1 MFSDIE
7 VQERI
12 RQLRTINKFNFS
24 TPFFYDK
31 EKDANFAVTK
41 ALQDIINTYHNEL
54 KKKYTFII
62 KYDKDIYSF
71 LAYRMVRNVGAAL
84 QLKMDIRILGD
95 IDTKEEKEIFKD
107 MPTIGWRKA
116 RKIKNAVFVTGYH
129 PIYNVIDLSSYSK
142 TFIEIL
148 NPIAR
153 FEPDTLSVAQTFYL
167 DVKSALW
174 SIFLEGRDDNY
185 LYGDWSNEIDNDIP
199 IVFFKLTGTEADFPV
214 FDLIRKS
221 SNEGNIHLYIV
232 ENEEQYNFIRCNLAP
247 YIETRNIPNEL
258 NTVTEKEYR
267 HIVACRGLIDEIH
280 YFDIDTLPPDE
291 EEENEDSDC

>member
-1 MFSDIE
+1 MLNIE
-7 VQERI
+7 MSERI
-12 RQLRTINKFNFS
+12 KKLRTINHFNFIG
-24 TPFFYDK
+24 PFFNDKQKDTDFSIGSAIREIIIRYDYEIK
-31 EKDANFAVTK
+31 
-41 ALQDIINTYHNEL
+41 HN
-54 KKKYTFII
+54 YTFVI

-71 LAYRMVRNVGAAL
+71 LAYRMIYSAGSVL
-84 QLKMDIRILGD
+84 QKTIDIKILGD
-95 IDTKEEKEIFKD
+95 IDTPEEKEIFKD
-107 MPTIGWRKA
+107 IPVIGYRKA
-116 RKIKNAVFVTGYH
+116 RKLKKVVFITGYH
-129 PIYNVIDLSSYSK
+129 PIYNVINLSSYSK

-185 LYGDWSNEIDNDIP
+185 LYRDWSNEIDNDIP
-199 IVFFKLTGTEADFPV
+199 IVFFKLTGTEVDFPV

-267 HIVACRGLIDEIH
+267 HIAACRGLIDEIH
-280 YFDIDTLPPDE
+280 YFDIDTLPPNE

>member
-12 RQLRTINKFNFS
+12 RLLRTINKFNFS
-24 TPFFYDK
+24 TPFYNDK
-31 EKDANFAVTK
+31 EKDANFAVAK
-41 ALQDIINTYHNEL
+41 ALQDIIRTYHNEL
-54 KKKYTFII
+54 KRKYTFII

-84 QLKMDIRILGD
+84 QLEMDIRILGD

-153 FEPDTLSVAQTFYL
+153 FEPDALSVAQTFYL
-167 DVKSALW
+167 DVESKLW
-174 SIFLEGRDDNY
+174 SIFLEGRDDKY
-185 LYGDWSNEIDNDIP
+185 LDEEWITDNEIP
-199 IVFFKLTGTEADFPV
+199 LVFFKLSGTEADFPV

-232 ENEEQYNFIRCNLAP
+232 EDEKQYDFIRCNLAP
-247 YIETRNIPNEL
+247 YIETRNIPNEV
-258 NTVTEKEYR
+258 NTVSEKEYR
-267 HIVACRGLIDEIH
+267 HIAACRGMIDEIH
-280 YFDIDTLPPDE
+280 YFDIDTLPPVE